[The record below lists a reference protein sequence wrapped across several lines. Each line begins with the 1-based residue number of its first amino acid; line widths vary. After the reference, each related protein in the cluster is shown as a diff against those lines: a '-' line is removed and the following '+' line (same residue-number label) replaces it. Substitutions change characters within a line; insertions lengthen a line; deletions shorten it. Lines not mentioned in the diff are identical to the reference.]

1 MPYPSAANSKILQ
14 QNSGKQ
20 AAIVNLTREARS
32 LHGDSLPLIANNTR
46 VWPNLVQRV
55 AGAVRVMPPWKL
67 QTIGPERIDFRYE
80 NTGVGSSIELRPSVA
95 YCFRKFHALLMDL
108 IRGAWAR
115 YVRQQNLDIFGE
127 ATDLNGFLFGSE
139 RIDLAVVRPVP
150 QTQNLAIKSVKP

>member
-1 MPYPSAANSKILQ
+1 MSCPLGSFRPSDRN
-14 QNSGKQ
+14 GF
-20 AAIVNLTREARS
+20 
-32 LHGDSLPLIANNTR
+32 
-46 VWPNLVQRV
+46 
-55 AGAVRVMPPWKL
+55 
-67 QTIGPERIDFRYE
+67 DFRYE

-115 YVRQQNLDIFGE
+115 YVRQQNLDILGE

-150 QTQNLAIKSVKP
+150 QRKI